1 MATNTYEEN
10 EGAVSAGGRTAR
22 SGGPRSG
29 ARSGTGASGTLRKV
43 AAAGMSADTILD
55 IVERLGLIDV
65 VVDRL
70 RTRLEEVD
78 IDELLDEIGDYLR
91 RNPEVVVVALGTVT
105 VVAGAMV
112 YLGRRDREDR
122 DDVPERR
129 TAPRKA
135 ASSSKG
141 GGGSSRSTTR

>member
-1 MATNTYEEN
+1 MATNTYTETE
-10 EGAVSAGGRTAR
+10 SAGGGGGKGSRGGSR
-22 SGGPRSG
+22 SRGGS
-29 ARSGTGASGTLRKV
+29 AAGTLRKV

-70 RTRLEEVD
+70 RGRLEEVD
-78 IDELLDEIGDYLR
+78 IDELLDEIGNYLR

-112 YLGRRDREDR
+112 YLSRREREYDEER
-122 DDVPERR
+122 EERR

-135 ASSSKG
+135 PPRPATRSSA
-141 GGGSSRSTTR
+141 R